1 MFTSPSLSVRFL
13 SVACFSITSALV
25 AACSAPESTPGPVEV
40 QRSALT
46 PQDKLQQ
53 RMNTCAQDARVL
65 TGLVSQQVCVG
76 ADIFFRETFDG
87 NGRTCGTCHPPQ
99 NNLTIDENF
108 VNALPTDDPL
118 FVFRTNP
125 DLAGLEMPASLQRGG
140 ILETM
145 HSVRVHRAFSSG

>member
-1 MFTSPSLSVRFL
+1 MFTSRSMSVRFL
-13 SVACFSITSALV
+13 SFACFSITFALN
-25 AACSAPESTPGPVEV
+25 AGCSGPGPAPGPVEV

-65 TGLVSQQVCVG
+65 TGLVSQQICVG

-99 NNLTIDENF
+99 NNLTIDDNF
-108 VNALPTDDPL
+108 VNALPTD
-118 FVFRTNP
+118 
-125 DLAGLEMPASLQRGG
+125 
-140 ILETM
+140 
-145 HSVRVHRAFSSG
+145 